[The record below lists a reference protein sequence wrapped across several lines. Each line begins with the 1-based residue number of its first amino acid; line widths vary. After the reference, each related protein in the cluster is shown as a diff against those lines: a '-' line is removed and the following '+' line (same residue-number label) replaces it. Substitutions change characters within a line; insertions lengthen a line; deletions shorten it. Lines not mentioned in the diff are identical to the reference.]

1 MNEDRATRYH
11 RLRRRAS
18 TLSLVASTLTL
29 GLLALTGLSVDLR
42 AALQRVADGMFDTPL
57 LQVVALVVFYTA
69 SLVLLLDF
77 ITFPFNLFRE
87 WTLDRRYGLERV
99 AFSDWLRTHIKGGV
113 IGFAIALGAA
123 AVLLLATLLSD
134 RWWWLLAAIGI
145 WGGQLLLTTVAPL
158 LLLPLFAHMTPLP
171 PQQRA
176 ALIERLN
183 QLAARAGAGTT
194 ALRVYQWGGGEET
207 RRAQAAL
214 VGFGRTRRVLLS
226 ESVLASCSDEE
237 IEVVVAHELAHHVHG
252 DLWKHALGRCGVLIA
267 AFWAADGVLT
277 QFAMGLAIRG
287 RGFPLG
293 GPGDPASWPLMLLV
307 IGAVFM
313 VTSPLMLAWSRNDE
327 RRADR
332 FALTLT
338 GNAEALLSVLRRLS
352 ALNLAEEH
360 YSRAAEL
367 FFASHPSFPERVA
380 AIKAWADRQSQQS
393 QQLQQPEE
401 SQQSQQ
407 LQQPQELQRSPQLQQ
422 LQQPQESQQSQQL
435 RQPQQPKPPKP
446 PSVRV

>member
-1 MNEDRATRYH
+1 MNEDKATRYH

-18 TLSLVASTLTL
+18 TLSLVVSTLAL
-29 GLLALTGLSVDLR
+29 GLLALTGLSVELR
-42 AALQRVADGMFDTPL
+42 AGLQRVADGVFDTPL

-69 SLVLLLDF
+69 SLVLLLDLV
-77 ITFPFNLFRE
+77 TFPFNLFRE
-87 WTLDRRYGLERV
+87 WTLERRYGLERV
-99 AFSDWLRTHIKGGV
+99 AFSVWLWTHLKSGV

-123 AVLLLATLLSD
+123 AVLLLATMLSE

-145 WGGQLLLTTVAPL
+145 WGGQLVLTTVAPL

-171 PQQRA
+171 PQPRA

-183 QLAARAGAGTT
+183 RLATRAGVRTT
-194 ALRVYQWGGGEET
+194 LRVYQWGGGEET
-207 RRAQAAL
+207 RRADAAL

-226 ESVLASCSDEE
+226 ESLLASCSDEE

-267 AFWAADGVLT
+267 AFWAADGALT
-277 QFAMGLAIRG
+277 QFAMGLAMSG
-287 RGFPLG
+287 GGFPLG
-293 GPGDPASWPLMLLV
+293 GPGDPASWPLMVLV
-307 IGAVFM
+307 IGAAFM
-313 VTSPLMLAWSRNDE
+313 VISPLMLAWSRNDE

-332 FALTLT
+332 YALTLT

-352 ALNLAEEH
+352 ALNLAEER

-380 AIKAWADRQSQQS
+380 AIKPWADRQSAQ
-393 QQLQQPEE
+393 QQP
-401 SQQSQQ
+401 
-407 LQQPQELQRSPQLQQ
+407 QQPQEPG
-422 LQQPQESQQSQQL
+422 
-435 RQPQQPKPPKP
+435 
-446 PSVRV
+446 VRV

>member
-1 MNEDRATRYH
+1 VNEDKATRYH

-18 TLSLVASTLTL
+18 TLSLVAGTLTL

-42 AALQRVADGMFDTPL
+42 AALQRLADGVFDTPL
-57 LQVVALVVFYTA
+57 LQVVALVVCYTA
-69 SLVLLLDF
+69 SLVLLLDLA
-77 ITFPFNLFRE
+77 TFPFNLFRE
-87 WTLDRRYGLERV
+87 WTLERRYGLERV

-123 AVLLLATLLSD
+123 AVLLLATLLSE

-171 PQQRA
+171 RQQRA
-176 ALIERLN
+176 ALIDRLN
-183 QLAARAGAGTT
+183 RLATRAGAHTT
-194 ALRVYQWGGGEET
+194 LRVYQWGGGEAT
-207 RRAQAAL
+207 RRADAAL

-226 ESVLASCSDEE
+226 ESLLASCSDEE

-287 RGFPLG
+287 GGFPLG

-307 IGAVFM
+307 IGGAFM
-313 VTSPLMLAWSRNDE
+313 VTSPLMLAWSRHDE

-332 FALTLT
+332 YALTLT

-352 ALNLAEEH
+352 ALNLAEER

-367 FFASHPSFPERVA
+367 FFASHPSFPERIA
-380 AIKAWADRQSQQS
+380 AIKAWADRQS
-393 QQLQQPEE
+393 P
-401 SQQSQQ
+401 
-407 LQQPQELQRSPQLQQ
+407 QQPQQPQQLQQ

-435 RQPQQPKPPKP
+435 QQPQQPQQLQQSQQPKQP
-446 PSVRV
+446 GVRV